1 MHDKS
6 IHEMQA
12 NLISEHRAY
21 KAKAVAFVKAPKY
34 QLASQDEELQMPL

>member
-6 IHEMQA
+6 IQEMQA

-21 KAKAVAFVKAPKY
+21 KAKAVAFVKALKY